1 MKKINL
7 ENNYNRCPSCGRQAH
22 GLLSEDKLYRVGCLH
37 CGLGHGVSTYVD
49 EVTEEVREQLR
60 KCWNQ
65 HCLSIPISDSA
76 LESVDIASTGFAL
89 VSAEDNYIAHFFSEF
104 SKLTEFFES
113 RDSNDAYNVYLMIDG
128 TLQYLGSAYLLWLA
142 KNNP

>member
-7 ENNYNRCPSCGRQAH
+7 ENNYNRCPSCGGQVH

-76 LESVDIASTGFAL
+76 LESVDIASTGFVL
-89 VSAEDNYIAHFFSEF
+89 VNAEDNYITHFFSDF
-104 SKLTEFFES
+104 SKLAEFCGR
-113 RDSNDAYNVYLMIDG
+113 RDCDEAYNIYLMIDG
-128 TLQYLGSAYLLWLA
+128 MLQCLGSTYLLYLA
-142 KNNP
+142 KNN